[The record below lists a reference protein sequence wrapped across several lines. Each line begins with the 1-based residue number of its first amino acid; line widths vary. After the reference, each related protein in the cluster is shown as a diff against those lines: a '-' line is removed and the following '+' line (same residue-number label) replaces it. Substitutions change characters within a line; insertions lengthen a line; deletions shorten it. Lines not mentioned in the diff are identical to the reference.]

1 MKIGTAYFFD
11 SRNRQMGDLSGLAA
25 KLQEQIATGKRIL
38 TPSDDPIISA
48 RLARMAGGAADQ
60 TQFASNVKLAQSIL
74 GQSDTALDSVTNDLQ
89 RAQEL
94 LIRAGSDTLN
104 DDNRAAMAAEL
115 KSIVDN
121 LYSTAN
127 TTDVRGTALFGGS
140 SAGPAYSRAADGTIG
155 FVGQGEAPPI
165 PVGDGV
171 TVQASDSGP
180 RVFGGIQVGGTTKDV
195 FKIVGD
201 LAKALDVGGSAT
213 PADRKQ
219 ALADA
224 SDGLAAALENVNTA
238 RASIGARGARLDIQ
252 SESLAKA
259 ANDYDIERGNLEGV
273 DIQAAVTDL
282 QKTML
287 TLQATQASFTKLS
300 QLSLFDYIQ

>member
-11 SRNRQMGDLSGLAA
+11 SRSRQMNDLSGLAA
-25 KLQEQIATGKRIL
+25 KLQEQLATGKRIL

-60 TQFASNVKLAQSIL
+60 AQYASNVKLAQGL
-74 GQSDTALDSVTNDLQ
+74 LAQSDSALDSVSNDLQ

-140 SAGPAYSRAADGTIG
+140 SAGAAYSRAADGTIS
-155 FVGQGEAPPI
+155 FVGQGEAPAI
-165 PVGDGV
+165 PVGDGI
-171 TVQASDSGP
+171 TVQATDNGQ
-180 RVFGGIQVGGTTKDV
+180 RIFGGIQVGGATKDL
-195 FKIVGD
+195 FKVVSD
-201 LAKALDVGGSAT
+201 LAAALDVGGSAT
-213 PADRKQ
+213 AADRKQ

-224 SDGLAAALENVNTA
+224 SDGLSQALQNVTTA
-238 RASIGARGARLDIQ
+238 RASVGARGARLDIQ
-252 SESLAKA
+252 SESLANA
-259 ANDYDIERGNLEGV
+259 ASTYEIDRGSLEGV
-273 DIQAAVTDL
+273 DVQTAVTDL

-287 TLQATQASFTKLS
+287 ALQATQASFTKLS
-300 QLSLFDYIQ
+300 QLSLFDYLR